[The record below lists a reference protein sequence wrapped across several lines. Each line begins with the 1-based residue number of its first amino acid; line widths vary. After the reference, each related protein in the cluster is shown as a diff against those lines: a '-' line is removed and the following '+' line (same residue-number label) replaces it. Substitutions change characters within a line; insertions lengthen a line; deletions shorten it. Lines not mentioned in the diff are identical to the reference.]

1 MIAVVTTPAR
11 DPARA
16 AEQPE
21 LAGHD
26 GLSAKAA
33 DVRAL
38 EEALEEDLGSRPWPV
53 PAGQTL
59 PVRRWVQRLLDAR
72 H

>member
-26 GLSAKAA
+26 GLPARAA

-38 EEALEEDLGSRPWPV
+38 EGDLESTPWSV

-59 PVRRWVQRLLDAR
+59 PVRRWEQRLLDA
-72 H
+72 HH

>member
-26 GLSAKAA
+26 GLPAKVAG
-33 DVRAL
+33 VREL
-38 EEALEEDLGSRPWPV
+38 EGDLGSTPWWV
-53 PAGQTL
+53 SAGQAL
-59 PVRRWVQRLLDAR
+59 LVRRWVQRLLDAR

>member
-26 GLSAKAA
+26 GLPAPAA

-38 EEALEEDLGSRPWPV
+38 EGDLGSTP
-53 PAGQTL
+53 
-59 PVRRWVQRLLDAR
+59 
-72 H
+72 

>member
-38 EEALEEDLGSRPWPV
+38 EEDLGSRPWPV

>member
-26 GLSAKAA
+26 GLPAKAA

-38 EEALEEDLGSRPWPV
+38 EGDLGSTPWPV

-59 PVRRWVQRLLDAR
+59 PVCRWVQRLLDAR
-72 H
+72 Y

>member
-1 MIAVVTTPAR
+1 MIAVMTTPAH

-26 GLSAKAA
+26 ELPAQAA
-33 DVRAL
+33 DVWAL
-38 EEALEEDLGSRPWPV
+38 EGHLGSTPWPV
-53 PAGQTL
+53 LAGQTL
-59 PVRRWVQRLLDAR
+59 PVRRWAQR
-72 H
+72 

>member
-1 MIAVVTTPAR
+1 MMMRMMMIAVVTTPAR

-26 GLSAKAA
+26 GLPAQAA
-33 DVRAL
+33 EVRAL
-38 EEALEEDLGSRPWPV
+38 EGDLGRLEGDLGSTPWSV

-59 PVRRWVQRLLDAR
+59 PVR
-72 H
+72 